1 MKANWEVMPKNLINE
16 KNQDAPLPY
25 SYIAADFPK
34 KLLHWD
40 VISNELDLT
49 LEQSIGNRI
58 HHNTSN
64 W

>member
-16 KNQDAPLPY
+16 KNQDAPLPH
-25 SYIAADFPK
+25 SNIATDFPK
-34 KLLHWD
+34 KFLHLD
-40 VISNELDLT
+40 VISHEVDLT

-64 W
+64 